1 MPFPISVDG
10 VQYASAGADYCYGIN
25 TYSSDDNKIAAMLY
39 IKWLT
44 ESSNFSYDQGGIPIL
59 KDQEYPETLSAFDGI
74 ELIADTAAPSDMADL
89 ATNVQQDAELM
100 LNADQT
106 HVQRI
111 VEAAINGDETMD
123 DIVAD
128 WNEAWN
134 AAVDEN
140 APAA

>member
-1 MPFPISVDG
+1 
-10 VQYASAGADYCYGIN
+10 
-25 TYSSDDNKIAAMLY
+25 MLY

-74 ELIADTAAPSDMADL
+74 ELI
-89 ATNVQQDAELM
+89 

-106 HVQRI
+106 HGQRC